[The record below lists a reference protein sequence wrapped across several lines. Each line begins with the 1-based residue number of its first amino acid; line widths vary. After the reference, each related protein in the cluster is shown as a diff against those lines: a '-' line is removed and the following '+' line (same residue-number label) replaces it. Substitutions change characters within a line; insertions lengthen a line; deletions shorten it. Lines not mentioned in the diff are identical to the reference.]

1 MSGGTLISRVLGLFR
16 DVLFFATFGTS
27 FFGEAFLLA
36 FTIPNLFRRMLGEG
50 TLSSAFIP
58 IFSNIRGADLI
69 QWNLL
74 NQVVTRLM
82 GLLGLLS
89 FSVACFALISYQS
102 VIFEN
107 LKWHVASYLNGVTFF
122 YVIFICTSAILV
134 AALQVKGSFHAGA
147 VSPIILNL
155 FMIATLVTTGVIYE
169 LDFRTSAVLLSI
181 SVVVAGAFQ
190 LVLPWIELKKKFGW
204 RWRFNLSKSEELVE
218 VGSLFWV
225 GVLGAAVAQVNILIS
240 RFLAYSLEQEG
251 AVTYLYMSAR
261 LVELPLGIFAIAIS
275 TILFPKLATAN
286 NRKDQESYLNHFFF
300 GLRFILMLTLPSAI
314 GLFLVG
320 DLIVKVLF
328 QWQEFTEQNAYM
340 AYDVLKIVA
349 WTIPL
354 YAVSTFLVKSYH
366 SQKNMKAPLTAA
378 ILSLFANLL
387 LSLLLM
393 FHFGVFGLAWANF
406 FAALIQLFY
415 LCAKSDAIRFHLV
428 LSKHLAPILMIFL
441 ATFLMFATIYLGRQF
456 VQPVTQKWE
465 SFLHLFFWILIGAGS
480 YFLTLYF
487 LKFPMS
493 DEKPLLYRFVRK

>member
-169 LDFRTSAVLLSI
+169 LDFEPVP
-181 SVVVAGAFQ
+181 FCF
-190 LVLPWIELKKKFGW
+190 P
-204 RWRFNLSKSEELVE
+204 
-218 VGSLFWV
+218 
-225 GVLGAAVAQVNILIS
+225 
-240 RFLAYSLEQEG
+240 FL
-251 AVTYLYMSAR
+251 
-261 LVELPLGIFAIAIS
+261 
-275 TILFPKLATAN
+275 
-286 NRKDQESYLNHFFF
+286 
-300 GLRFILMLTLPSAI
+300 
-314 GLFLVG
+314 
-320 DLIVKVLF
+320 
-328 QWQEFTEQNAYM
+328 
-340 AYDVLKIVA
+340 
-349 WTIPL
+349 
-354 YAVSTFLVKSYH
+354 
-366 SQKNMKAPLTAA
+366 
-378 ILSLFANLL
+378 
-387 LSLLLM
+387 
-393 FHFGVFGLAWANF
+393 
-406 FAALIQLFY
+406 
-415 LCAKSDAIRFHLV
+415 
-428 LSKHLAPILMIFL
+428 
-441 ATFLMFATIYLGRQF
+441 
-456 VQPVTQKWE
+456 
-465 SFLHLFFWILIGAGS
+465 
-480 YFLTLYF
+480 
-487 LKFPMS
+487 
-493 DEKPLLYRFVRK
+493 